1 LLPTRGAA
9 LDLTSSPFAEKT
21 LRYTGLGLV
30 VIAAATATVDV
41 FDDIPMGGA
50 DFWSR
55 LVKFQFSLAIHF
67 FTLALVIQTMNGAW
81 RGSWLLA
88 ALAIVTAAAGLGEAL
103 WMMSL
108 AAASFVPS
116 PALARFTYGIM
127 GAGAVAIM
135 GSAFIVGLA
144 EAFDRRSRAASP
156 LRLAVVIG
164 LVGGATLTLL
174 VGLALGQR
182 GGSHVGVHPPGGAVV
197 PFLGWSLV
205 VGDLR
210 TPYFFALH
218 SMQVVPLWGWLVA
231 RLFGGGLAVALVIGG
246 AATWMVLTLFLLE
259 RALRGVPLL

>member
-30 VIAAATATVDV
+30 VIAAATATVEV

-218 SMQVVPLWGWLVA
+218 SMQAVPLWGWLVA

-246 AATWMVLTLFLLE
+246 VATWMVLTLFLLE